1 MTVALLASA
10 LPVVDI
16 NLFVHNG
23 ATTVAAAIDSVRAQ
37 TWPAWRLTLIDDGST
52 DGTAEILRAYAAAD
66 PAIQIK
72 RNRCRTGA
80 VGAFQRGLWLGDA
93 DFVMPKSA
101 DDLIAP
107 NFISRL
113 MDQLLADPGCV
124 MAHAGALSFSGAG
137 QVDFEYPAAH
147 RITATESDPLQRVA
161 QVMRHYTSSPSFW
174 GIYRRSAVDQL
185 APIACRAGWDHV
197 LVAELA
203 LYGRIRHVPEILYW
217 RRGTGRPVRDLARAA
232 TAELARD
239 IDLSADFAD
248 ALWCTPCITTAFAH
262 IENFTIARLPV
273 SWRSALIRSAGAI
286 FTARWRPFM
295 LAELA
300 AARRQIDAVVASA
313 RGADFASRQLAH
325 LQLTRL
331 ITAISLLLP
340 DADLSHAR
348 HTIRDLVEEPAPCL
362 V

>member
-1 MTVALLASA
+1 MSA
-10 LPVVDI
+10 LPCPPLPIVDI

-23 ATTVAAAIDSVRAQ
+23 AATVAAAIDSVRAQ

-52 DGTAEILRAYAAAD
+52 DATLEILRRYAEAD
-66 PAIQIK
+66 PAITLK

-80 VGAFQRGLWLGDA
+80 IGAFQRGLWLGDA

-107 NFISRL
+107 NFIESL
-113 MDQLLADPGCV
+113 MDILLADPGCV

-137 QVDFEYPAAH
+137 QVDFEYPASH
-147 RITATESDPLQRVA
+147 RLTAIDPDPLRRAA

-174 GIYRRSAVDQL
+174 GVYRRDAVDQL

-203 LYGRIRHVPEILYW
+203 LYGRIRHAPQILYW
-217 RRGTGRPVRDLARAA
+217 RRGTGRPIRDLARAA
-232 TAELARD
+232 TAELTRG
-239 IDLSADFAD
+239 IDLAADFAD
-248 ALWCTPCITTAFAH
+248 PLWCTPCITTAFAH
-262 IENFTIARLPV
+262 IENFTVARLPAG
-273 SWRSALIRSAGAI
+273 WRAALIEAAGEI
-286 FTARWRPFM
+286 FAARWRSFM

-300 AARRQIDAVVASA
+300 VARRHIQAVAASAAR
-313 RGADFASRQLAH
+313 ADRACRQLAY

-331 ITAISLLLP
+331 ITAIALLLP
-340 DADLSHAR
+340 DADLAQAR
-348 HTIRDLVEEPAPCL
+348 QTIAALAVEQVPCPA
-362 V
+362 